1 MGGGHR
7 VLCGVSCF
15 RVYLLFCF
23 SSLVFFFAQAV
34 HLGAL
39 ENQSQAATIV
49 DDDVRREDCTAKHS
63 VGKCGGCFS
72 GDYCAQDWFCCPRM
86 KVCIKDGAMTCDAT
100 DSADCDPPCQEEDP
114 DKCNCRDDFKMGDFA
129 KPLCKEDEK
138 DVEIPKEEQEEE
150 KVEEG
155 KSSNEEGGAQP
166 DPKIPV
172 EAGTNKDPKIPE
184 MAEANQDSK
193 TPVKAGTKKDP
204 KIPRKGKAK
213 KDPKTPV
220 EAGKIPRKGKA
231 KEDAKTHLN
240 AFKKQA
246 AKFHG

>member
-15 RVYLLFCF
+15 RVYLLFCI

-39 ENQSQAATIV
+39 ENQSQAATPVV

-86 KVCIKDGAMTCDAT
+86 KVCLKDGAMTCDAT
-100 DSADCDPPCQEEDP
+100 DSADCEPPCQEEDP
-114 DKCNCRDDFKMGDFA
+114 DKCNCRDDFKMGVFA
-129 KPLCKEDEK
+129 KPLCKDDEK
-138 DVEIPKEEQEEE
+138 DVKIPKEEEEV
-150 KVEEG
+150 KM
-155 KSSNEEGGAQP
+155 EEGGAQP

-184 MAEANQDSK
+184 MGEANQDPKTPVEANQDPK

-204 KIPRKGKAK
+204 KIPRKGRADQ
-213 KDPKTPV
+213 DPKTPV

-231 KEDAKTHLN
+231 NEDPKSHLN
-240 AFKKQA
+240 AFKSPKTL
-246 AKFHG
+246 